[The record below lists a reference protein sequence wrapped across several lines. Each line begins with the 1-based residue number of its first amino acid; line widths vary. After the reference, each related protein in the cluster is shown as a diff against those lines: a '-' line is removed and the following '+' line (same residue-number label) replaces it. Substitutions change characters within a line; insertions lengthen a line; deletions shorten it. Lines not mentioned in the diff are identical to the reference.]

1 MGERRQRVGGDERD
15 IGRREAGDEG
25 ERRKKRKIREVSEKK
40 KGRRR
45 E

>member
-1 MGERRQRVGGDERD
+1 MEERRKRLGRDERE

-25 ERRKKRKIREVSEKK
+25 ERRKKRKRREVSEKEK
-40 KGRRR
+40 RRRR